1 MAGTLSRLYGGRGI
15 ALTHGEG
22 AYVWDGGGRRYIDFF
37 NGHGAALFGHANPV
51 LLEALSEA
59 FRGVWSCGAGY
70 ESPVREELAAILGG
84 ELGDGVVFLC
94 NSGTEAIEGALKLAA
109 ALGGKR
115 HEIIACRRGFHGR
128 SCGALGLTFNPKYR
142 APFVSLIPAA
152 KHYAPED
159 IPAKISNE
167 TLAVF
172 IEPVQGEGGVY
183 PIPEEVGR
191 AITESCHA
199 HGVLLIADEVQSG
212 LGRCGSFFASPA
224 RGLAPDIICLAKGL
238 AGGMPAGAVIWR
250 GELGDFPPHSHG
262 STYGGNELTARVSLA
277 ALKYI
282 KENNLCA
289 HAAKVGAF
297 IREEILR
304 RNIPLVSDVRGAGLL
319 IGVET
324 DIPSQDIVKAL
335 QENGLLSLA
344 AGPRVVRFLPSFAV
358 TEETAREAIDIF
370 EKTMNG
376 IQAQRGAGRTQPEG
390 R

>member
-1 MAGTLSRLYGGRGI
+1 MAGSLSRLYGGRGI

-22 AYVWDGGGRRYIDFF
+22 AYVWDSNGRRYIDFF

-51 LLEALSEA
+51 LMEALREA
-59 FRGVWSCGAGY
+59 ANGVWSCGAGY
-70 ESPVREELAAILGG
+70 DSPARDELAAILGG
-84 ELGDGVVFLC
+84 ELGCGRVFLC

-115 HEIIACRRGFHGR
+115 REIIACRRGFHGR

-142 APFVSLIPAA
+142 APFASLIPAA

-159 IPAKISNE
+159 IPAKVTNE

-199 HGVLLIADEVQSG
+199 HGVLLAADEVQSG

-224 RGLAPDIICLAKGL
+224 RGLTPDIVCLAKGL

-282 KENNLCA
+282 KEHDLCA
-289 HAAKVGAF
+289 YAAETGAF
-297 IREEILR
+297 IREELR
-304 RNIPLVSDVRGAGLL
+304 QRNIPLVGEVRGAGLL

-324 DIPSQDIVKAL
+324 EVPSQDVVKAL
-335 QENGLLSLA
+335 QDNGLLSLA

-358 TEETAREAIDIF
+358 TKEIAREATGIF
-370 EKTMNG
+370 AKTMDDISRARKG
-376 IQAQRGAGRTQPEG
+376 GTAQ
-390 R
+390 

>member
-51 LLEALSEA
+51 LMEALSEA
-59 FRGVWSCGAGY
+59 SRGVWSCGAGY

-84 ELGDGVVFLC
+84 ELGDGMVFLC

-142 APFVSLIPAA
+142 APFASLIPAA

-282 KENNLCA
+282 KENDLCA

-324 DIPSQDIVKAL
+324 DIPSQDIVC
-335 QENGLLSLA
+335 LLYASPS
-344 AGPRVVRFLPSFAV
+344 PRDCS
-358 TEETAREAIDIF
+358 
-370 EKTMNG
+370 
-376 IQAQRGAGRTQPEG
+376 
-390 R
+390 